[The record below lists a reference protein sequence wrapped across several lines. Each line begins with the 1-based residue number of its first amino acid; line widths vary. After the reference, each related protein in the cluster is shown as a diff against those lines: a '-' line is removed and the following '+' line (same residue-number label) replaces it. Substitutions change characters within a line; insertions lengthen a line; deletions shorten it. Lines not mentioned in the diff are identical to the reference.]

1 MSVLA
6 SNPAAH
12 VASSGSASRLWT
24 ALTGHAVP
32 LIFCAALWAIGH
44 PYPGIVGDAHIYVG
58 RALADLDP
66 SGVGRDMLFV
76 HDGQFGFSLFPLVM
90 RALVARLG
98 PGFAAEAISAA
109 GCLCW
114 FAAALALAAQVA
126 KGRAM
131 WLVLV
136 FVCVLP
142 HGYGHNLFVSAE
154 ALAVPRPFAEAAV
167 RRGRRSRFACI
178 AACRAPR
185 AGDRVRAARLCGS
198 PDHGLAWLC
207 GDRSHVS
214 AGLALYRRRRVDFH
228 SLRRFRRRRSSA
240 VRPVLH
246 SDRSGM

>member
-66 SGVGRDMLFV
+66 SGVGRDMMFV

-167 RRGRRSRFACI
+167 LASLASLLAGRPALAMGFALLGFAAHPIMALPGFVVIGAMYLRDWRFI
-178 AACRAPR
+178 AA
-185 AGDRVRAARLCGS
+185 AALIFTLCIGF
-198 PDHGLAWLC
+198 GLA
-207 GDRSHVS
+207 GVPPFDR
-214 AGLALYRRRRVDFH
+214 
-228 SLRRFRRRRSSA
+228 
-240 VRPVLH
+240 
-246 SDRSGM
+246 